1 MKFSLIYPTR
11 NRPAFVKVALKFLE
25 YQDFD
30 AFEVIVCDNYSDI
43 SFSCEKQCGESNL
56 KNLKYIRP
64 PKDLSMSE
72 NWNYALKFAKGDY
85 VAFFTDKTFM
95 LPKFLS
101 KIENVLN
108 LGDWDIINWTG
119 NYYNPASFDD
129 YFGKG
134 IYYDINLKIK
144 TSFYSIFNPKDEL
157 NIKGNGLISREE
169 QNESQYCRGKIVF
182 GFYSSK
188 LISKIISNSGKL
200 FHDISPDYTSMILA
214 LSYAESAIEVNSA
227 GVVQI
232 HTDLSNGSLTRT
244 SDSAMLGFIKTLNN
258 SNNIMKNLMVANA
271 YASQHN
277 IVAHDYLQLK
287 LKYNL
292 NFNFKIENWLVY
304 IWEDLNK
311 IKRKWEKVE
320 NKRVQNKYLNN
331 FFINK
336 LNFNQKYK
344 FIFFLL
350 KRYVLQIKVLP
361 ILFAKFLY
369 SKLNNDIK
377 RKLKLLFKDKKIN
390 EKKSIYDLIY

>member
-1 MKFSLIYPTR
+1 
-11 NRPAFVKVALKFLE
+11 
-25 YQDFD
+25 
-30 AFEVIVCDNYSDI
+30 
-43 SFSCEKQCGESNL
+43 
-56 KNLKYIRP
+56 
-64 PKDLSMSE
+64 
-72 NWNYALKFAKGDY
+72 
-85 VAFFTDKTFM
+85 
-95 LPKFLS
+95 
-101 KIENVLN
+101 
-108 LGDWDIINWTG
+108 
-119 NYYNPASFDD
+119 
-129 YFGKG
+129 
-134 IYYDINLKIK
+134 
-144 TSFYSIFNPKDEL
+144 
-157 NIKGNGLISREE
+157 
-169 QNESQYCRGKIVF
+169 
-182 GFYSSK
+182 
-188 LISKIISNSGKL
+188 
-200 FHDISPDYTSMILA
+200 
-214 LSYAESAIEVNSA
+214 
-227 GVVQI
+227 
-232 HTDLSNGSLTRT
+232 
-244 SDSAMLGFIKTLNN
+244 
-258 SNNIMKNLMVANA
+258 MVANA